1 MAGAGLTIQKPITI
15 FIASLLTLLIL
26 MSYQVTDEATGRTV
40 LGNVIFSLLSPV
52 QMGASSAV
60 TGIWDTGARYFDLV
74 NTNQENQRLVREV
87 DELKI
92 RLQANERER
101 QENERLREILNLRE
115 KLPLKLVAGEV
126 IGGTAKAPVSR
137 IVSINRGTRDGVR
150 TQMPVVTPASVV
162 GMTIEVSPFS
172 SKVQLISDAS
182 SSIGAM
188 LSRNSSAGI
197 LSGTGKSEL
206 CLLKYLPLNADIKVG
221 DPVITSGQDGIF
233 PEGFPV
239 GKVNRI
245 LKEELSVSAEVTP
258 YQSSAALKEIVVL
271 LQNRNQD
278 SGKNQ

>member
-1 MAGAGLTIQKPITI
+1 
-15 FIASLLTLLIL
+15 

-40 LGNVIFSLLSPV
+40 LGNVIFTLLSPV

-60 TGIWDTGARYFDLV
+60 TGIWDAGARYFDLV
-74 NTNQENQRLVREV
+74 NTNQKNQRLVREV

-101 QENERLREILNLRE
+101 QENERLRGILNLRE
-115 KLPLKLVAGEV
+115 KLPLKLVVGEV

-137 IVSINRGTRDGVR
+137 IISINRGTRDGVR
-150 TQMPVVTPASVV
+150 TQMPVVTPAGVV

-188 LSRNSSAGI
+188 LSSNSSAGI
-197 LSGTGKSEL
+197 LSGTGSEL
-206 CLLKYLPLNADIKVG
+206 YLLKYLPLNADIKVG
-221 DPVITSGQDGIF
+221 DGVITSGQDGIF

-278 SGKNQ
+278 SGQNQ